1 MEELEVL
8 VGLVLAAVILA
19 AAARRVGAPYPVFL
33 ALGGAILAFVPG
45 APSFTVLP
53 ELALALFV
61 APVLLDAAYDAS
73 PRDLRDNWAPVT
85 GLVVFAV
92 GLTTIAVAVVA
103 RALVPGMPWAPAIA
117 LGAVVAPPDAAAATA
132 VLRQLR
138 PPHRILTIL
147 EGESLLNDA
156 SALLIYRLAVGA
168 VAANGFSI
176 GAVAPT
182 FLFAVAG
189 SVVVG
194 PVLGWLTLRLT
205 DRVQD
210 VPTAI
215 ILQFVST
222 FGVWILADRIGL
234 SGVLTM
240 VCYAMYGGAD
250 GARAH
255 PGADPH
261 SVLRRVGDGGL
272 RAERAGLHLH
282 RPANPPDSGEPR
294 AGGARTI
301 LCRRRRGSVT
311 VIVVRIAWHMSFNA
325 VIRWRDRRLGF
336 HPPRPMLRPTVGSG
350 LVISWAGMRGIV
362 SLAAALALPAA
373 FPFRDLIVLTAFSV
387 VLGTL
392 AIQGLTLEPLLRA
405 LDLRDDDPVGHEV
418 GAARERALRAG
429 LARFEHDR
437 SPVAEA
443 VRQEFTAHLGSV
455 DADPEDRRCQTIR
468 PQRHSPRALQAA
480 RQAVLAM
487 RASDEIGDDAFH
499 QMEEEL
505 DWIEMAGGA
514 KRGDEALFMADV
526 DRARVSERQ
535 PRALG
540 KADARRLSGGLV
552 LVDHP
557 AQARRVSQGI
567 HELSSREGGA
577 IRRGRCRAVD
587 ERRGHRPLPRENR
600 GDHRRRA
607 RLSGDAR
614 MPGWISPV
622 SCGESAGGKPIQ
634 NRGSIPTSSPLS
646 EHSKRIGLP
655 RGANARGE
663 NRLDGSALVGGQSH
677 ETKLA
682 GHDSADEECGPV
694 TVSYQAQ
701 RARRADAGDRQDDV
715 SQGELL
721 PVVNDVNQQSS
732 HHAEDPC

>member
-1 MEELEVL
+1 MRELEVL
-8 VGLVLAAVILA
+8 IGLILAATLLA

-33 ALGGAILAFVPG
+33 ALGGALLAFVPG

-61 APVLLDAAYDAS
+61 APILLDAAYDAS

-85 GLVVFAV
+85 GLVVVAV

-103 RALVPGMPWAPAIA
+103 RTLMPAMPWAPAIA

-176 GAVAPT
+176 GAVAPA
-182 FLFAVAG
+182 FLFAVVG

-194 PVLGWLTLRLT
+194 PALGWLFLRVT

-240 VCYAMYGGAD
+240 VCYA
-250 GARAH
+250 
-255 PGADPH
+255 
-261 SVLRRVGDGGL
+261 VTV
-272 RAERAGLHLH
+272 
-282 RPANPPDSGEPR
+282 
-294 AGGARTI
+294 ARTAPERTPARIRIPSYAVWETVVFVLNVLAFVFIGLQIRPI
-301 LCRRRRGSVT
+301 LASLEPAARGRYFAVAGAVLVT

-325 VIRWRDRRLGF
+325 VIRWRERRFGF

-350 LVISWAGMRGIV
+350 LVISWSGMRGIV
-362 SLAAALALPAA
+362 TLAAALALPAA

-392 AIQGLTLEPLLRA
+392 ALQGLTLGPLLRA

-418 GAARERALRAG
+418 AAARERALRAG
-429 LARFEHDR
+429 LAGLEHDR

-443 VRQEFTAHLGSV
+443 VRQEFIAHLGSV
-455 DADPEDRRCQTIR
+455 DANPEEGEARRFAHRDIHR
-468 PQRHSPRALQAA
+468 RALQAA

-487 RASDEIGDDAFH
+487 RASEEIGDDAFH

-505 DWIEMAGGA
+505 DWIEM
-514 KRGDEALFMADV
+514 
-526 DRARVSERQ
+526 
-535 PRALG
+535 
-540 KADARRLSGGLV
+540 SGGGKEDGELKSPIFLLRQQRRPVHHDRERELRRSGRHSFVDNETLPV
-552 LVDHP
+552 LCDVVRDI
-557 AQARRVSQGI
+557 QCRTTVI
-567 HELSSREGGA
+567 RE
-577 IRRGRCRAVD
+577 
-587 ERRGHRPLPRENR
+587 
-600 GDHRRRA
+600 
-607 RLSGDAR
+607 
-614 MPGWISPV
+614 
-622 SCGESAGGKPIQ
+622 
-634 NRGSIPTSSPLS
+634 
-646 EHSKRIGLP
+646 KRIGFEQ
-655 RGANARGE
+655 RFGCAGNE
-663 NRLDGSALVGGQSH
+663 RLS
-677 ETKLA
+677 
-682 GHDSADEECGPV
+682 
-694 TVSYQAQ
+694 VSTNL
-701 RARRADAGDRQDDV
+701 RRHHR
-715 SQGELL
+715 
-721 PVVNDVNQQSS
+721 PVVFQVEKFAALRRPLHVTPPVGRDLVLCGSRRKWS
-732 HHAEDPC
+732 HVDLASPRFLRFVGEPAFVR